1 MHNPV
6 YIIFTYVDD
15 KIGLGGVLVWIVD
28 ACEAFDFTFAS
39 SCVDSLAVGFFLQV
53 SPRGHETQQWSK
65 RCINPHEGRQEERR
79 DLG

>member
-28 ACEAFDFTFAS
+28 ACEAFDFTFAGS
-39 SCVDSLAVGFFLQV
+39 SVDSLAVGFFLQI
-53 SPRGHETQQWSK
+53 SPLATKPSK
-65 RCINPHEGRQEERR
+65 RCNCKRRTNPHESRHE
-79 DLG
+79 LG